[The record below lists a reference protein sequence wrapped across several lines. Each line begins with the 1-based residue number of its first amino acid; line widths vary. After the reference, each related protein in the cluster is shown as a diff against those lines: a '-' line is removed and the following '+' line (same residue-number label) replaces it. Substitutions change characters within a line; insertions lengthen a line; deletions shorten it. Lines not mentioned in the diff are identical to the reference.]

1 MKPYV
6 WVIIGLV
13 AVIVAL
19 ILFWPDSK
27 PNQREIEREQAY
39 QTQIAILR
47 SDSANSAHRI
57 DSIKQKAEDSL
68 QSVNVQ
74 LRAKE
79 SENRVLRINL
89 SKSRKQVQHLID
101 SIPELKTFVGQQ
113 DSLIQNQDEQIEILR
128 GGLYNL
134 GRDFNA
140 LVGEQEIN
148 ARISS
153 DMLLA
158 CEQRHSDIMDLKN
171 RELKKAKRGSRGWKV
186 GAVVG
191 TVGAFLLGS
200 QL

>member
-1 MKPYV
+1 MKPV
-6 WVIIGLV
+6 HWLLAASVVAIVVMIIL
-13 AVIVAL
+13 
-19 ILFWPDSK
+19 WPK
-27 PNQREIEREQAY
+27 GGPNQREIEREQAY

-47 SDSANSAHRI
+47 SDSVNSAHRI
-57 DSIKQKAEDSL
+57 DSIKQKAEDSI
-68 QSVNVQ
+68 QSVSVQ

-79 SENRVLRINL
+79 SENRVLRVSL

-148 ARISS
+148 ARIAS

-171 RELKKAKRGSRGWKV
+171 RELKKAKRSGRLAKV
-186 GAVVG
+186 LIPVAGLAG
-191 TVGAFLLGS
+191 FLLGG
-200 QL
+200 L